1 MVRIM
6 NSTTVP
12 REKVALVT
20 GAASGI
26 GRATVSFL
34 LNEGWCV
41 WAADLREINV
51 AENWP
56 EFADKGRLYSGQV
69 DVTNEDSVAA
79 LMELI
84 SNSNDGQLDGLVNS
98 AGIVVVGKFEEL
110 SVADWDNCYRVNL
123 LGSFLMIKHA
133 IPMLRASGRGRVVN
147 LSSMSGKTPNLY
159 TAPYGAA
166 KAGVIS
172 LTRSAAVALAPLIS
186 VNCVCP
192 GIIDTAMWK
201 QLNHDFKE
209 VGAKIEF
216 ESRAADAPIGR
227 PGSPD
232 EVATAIGFLLSEA
245 SSFVTGE
252 DLNVSGGMIM
262 F

>member
-1 MVRIM
+1 MVMDTNIGK
-6 NSTTVP
+6 NP
-12 REKVALVT
+12 QDKIALVT

-26 GRATVSFL
+26 GRATVSL
-34 LNEGWCV
+34 LLRQGWQV
-41 WAADLREINV
+41 WAADLRQFNADET
-51 AENWP
+51 WP
-56 EFADKGRLYSGQV
+56 EIADKEKLHTAQV
-69 DVTNEDSVAA
+69 DVTSETSVSA
-79 LMELI
+79 LMELV
-84 SNSNDGQLDGLVNS
+84 SASSGGRLDGLVNS
-98 AGIVVVGKFEEL
+98 AGIVTVGKFEEL
-110 SVADWDNCYRVNL
+110 TVADWDNCYRVNL
-123 LGSFLMIKHA
+123 LGSFLMIKLA
-133 IPMLRASGRGRVVN
+133 VPLLRSSGRGRVVN
-147 LSSMSGKTPNLY
+147 ISSMSGKTPNLY

-172 LTRSAAVALAPLIS
+172 LTRSAAVALAPSIA

-232 EVATAIGFLLSEA
+232 EIAATIGFLLSEA